1 MKNILKWCY
10 KNITSRHP
18 ALLLILAFLMSLA
31 GLWVASGLTYNPR
44 LDNLLPSDM
53 PMIQDFEKVR
63 EKTGGTGPLV
73 VVMEG
78 LALANA
84 PEVIDELTR
93 RFEKVPEAHFVDSR
107 IPKNFLK
114 NKQLLLAPIKDLEE
128 IETIVDGA
136 VVYARSQLSDIFGTG
151 PELYNPE
158 KLQDF
163 SKDYSIFEDISPFY
177 RGKSK
182 KKYYIF
188 VQPKGTASNTGFTK
202 NFVHS
207 IQREIDQADLTRK
220 FPELKVK
227 LTGSMITRL
236 EENRTILSD
245 LKRSAIL
252 AVCLVVLILVIYTRS
267 ILSVVLLVAPLL
279 VSLTMTFALT
289 RLLIGSVNIISG
301 FLLAI
306 LTGLGINYGIH
317 LYIRF
322 KQQLLKGQTIP
333 QAAELVATQVGR
345 SGVVAMATT
354 VSVFSVLMFSDFKGF
369 SEFGAIAVMGI
380 VCAFTSYFFLL
391 PALILC
397 ADKIHWLRKP
407 RPRMFSLRISS
418 IYSNSPTFL
427 AAMFILVLILSLF
440 LLPGVQFEHDFQKL
454 RGDSPAADYKSE
466 TSDDFGLGFSPTV
479 IMASNKDDLFQ
490 IHQILQQLKE
500 KYGKDSIIGV
510 HHSLGLFGKKE
521 YDSKKE
527 ILDRINK
534 KLVEEK
540 DIIEISLG
548 TRRYQKL
555 KKLVEAEPF
564 DETRIPSN
572 LVKRFTAQDQYLLI
586 MFSPANKDFFDV
598 RNIFQ
603 LEKEMDELKAEL
615 AKQNIQIAVLDEN
628 LLAAAILDWVKEK
641 GPLTLATSMVL
652 VFIILMWDFKS
663 LRLTIKTFLPL
674 FTGLAL
680 TGAMMAVFEVKLNF
694 INMVML
700 PSIVGIM
707 IDHCVYL
714 GHHILDYSRNETVK
728 SVQETGSAII
738 LSALTSLAGYASLN
752 IAHHAGVR
760 SIAHVVEMG
769 IITCTVCALFMLPVL
784 FEMGAHK
791 SPSFKLPK
799 QDDQD

>member
-53 PMIQDFEKVR
+53 PMVQDFEKVR

-73 VVMEG
+73 VVVEG
-78 LALANA
+78 LALKNA

-93 RFEKVPEAHFVDSR
+93 RFEKIPETHFVDSR
-107 IPKNFLK
+107 IPKDFLK

-136 VVYARSQLSDIFGTG
+136 VEYAQSQLSNIFGAG

-182 KKYYIF
+182 KNYYIF
-188 VQPKGTASNTGFTK
+188 VQPQGTASNTGFTK

-227 LTGSMITRL
+227 LTGSIITRL

-245 LKRSAIL
+245 LKNSAAL

-289 RLLIGSVNIISG
+289 RVFIGSVNIISG

-322 KQQLLKGQTIP
+322 KQELLKGQTIS

-380 VCAFTSYFFLL
+380 ICAFTSYFFLL

-407 RPRMFSLRISS
+407 RPRMFSLKISS

-440 LLPGVQFEHDFQKL
+440 LLPGIQFEHDFQKL

-479 IMASNKDDLFQ
+479 IMASSKDDLFY
-490 IHQILQQLKE
+490 IHQALQRLKE

-521 YDSKKE
+521 YDSKKG

-564 DETRIPSN
+564 DEARIPSN
-572 LVKRFTAQDQYLLI
+572 LVKRFTAKDEYLLI
-586 MFSPANKDFFDV
+586 LFSPANKDFYDV

-641 GPLTLATSMVL
+641 GPLTLAASMVL
-652 VFIILMWDFKS
+652 VFIILMWDFRS

-680 TGAMMAVFEVKLNF
+680 TGAMMAVFNVKLNF
-694 INMVML
+694 INMVMI

-738 LSALTSLAGYASLN
+738 LSALTSLAGYVSLN

-769 IITCTVCALFMLPVL
+769 IITCTICALFMLPVL

-799 QDDQD
+799 PDDQD